1 MKFHSCRH
9 LPQQIAL
16 QIFHLHPKVTESVS
30 KDKDGIITITLNNLS
45 IESAEEVEVQLANGV
60 YKVVEARI
68 VTNSDM
74 HAHNTFEA
82 PEEVTEKDFND
93 YEVKG
98 VARPPCR

>member
-1 MKFHSCRH
+1 M
-9 LPQQIAL
+9 
-16 QIFHLHPKVTESVS
+16 
-30 KDKDGIITITLNNLS
+30 
-45 IESAEEVEVQLANGV
+45 EVQLANCV

-98 VARPPCR
+98 ENILVKLPVNSVVEMRLQK